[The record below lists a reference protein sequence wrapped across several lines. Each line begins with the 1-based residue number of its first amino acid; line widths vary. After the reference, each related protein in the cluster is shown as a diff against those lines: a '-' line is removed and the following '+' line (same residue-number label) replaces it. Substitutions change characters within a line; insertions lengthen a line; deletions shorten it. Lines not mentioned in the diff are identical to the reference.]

1 MLSLEFI
8 RENPD
13 LVRKAAE
20 EKGDPVDVD
29 RVLEL
34 DAQRRKALTEVEAL
48 KAERNAGSKQVG
60 ALMKSDRGAAEKLK
74 ARMKELGDR
83 IKDVETGL
91 GEVQAELDALLLAVP
106 NVPDEAS
113 PQGRTEADNVE
124 LRTWGQKPAF
134 DFGPAPHWELGEKL
148 GILDFKR
155 AAKISGSGFAVLRG
169 GAARLER
176 ALVSYMLDLAREAG
190 YTEVFAPYLVNRK
203 AMTGTGQIPKLED
216 DMYHLDREDYF
227 LVPTAEV
234 SVTNMHAGETFGA
247 AQLPMKYCCYSACF
261 RREAGSYG
269 KDTRGMVRVHQ
280 FNKVE
285 LLKFA
290 TPETSAAEHESL
302 LADAERVL
310 QGLGL
315 HYRVSEL
322 CRGELSFAGAR
333 CFDLEVWAPGMGKYL
348 EVSSV
353 SNFRDFQARRANIRY
368 RGGQDKPQ
376 FCHTLNG
383 SGTALPRLV
392 VALLESGQAADGTV
406 LLPEAIRPY
415 MGGVERLEAE

>member
-8 RENPD
+8 RENPE
-13 LVRKAAE
+13 LVKKAAA
-20 EKGDPVDVD
+20 EKGDQVDVD
-29 RVLEL
+29 RILKL
-34 DAQRRKALTEVEAL
+34 DAERRKSISEVEKL
-48 KAERNAGSKQVG
+48 KAERNAGSREVG
-60 ALMKSDRGAAEKLK
+60 RLMKSDREAAGKLK
-74 ARMKELGDR
+74 TRMKELGEEAKR
-83 IKDVETGL
+83 LETAL
-91 GEVQAELDALLLAVP
+91 GEVQGELDALLLAVP

-113 PQGRTEADNVE
+113 PQGQSEADNVE
-124 LRTWGQKPAF
+124 VRSWGEKPAF
-134 DFGPAPHWELGEKL
+134 DFEPAPHWELGEKL

-155 AAKISGSGFAVLRG
+155 AAKVAGSGFAVLRG
-169 GAARLER
+169 AGARLEL
-176 ALVSYMLDLAREAG
+176 ALVNYMLDLARGAG
-190 YTEVFAPYLVNRK
+190 YTDVFAPYLVNRK
-203 AMTGTGQIPKLED
+203 AMTGTGQLPKLED
-216 DMYHLDREDYF
+216 DMYRLESDDLF
-227 LVPTAEV
+227 LIPTAEV
-234 SVTNMHAGETFGA
+234 PVTNLHAGEIFQA
-247 AQLPMKYCCYSACF
+247 AQLPLKYCCYSACF

-285 LLKFA
+285 LVKFA
-290 TPETSAAEHESL
+290 APETSAAEHQAL

-333 CFDLEVWAPGMGKYL
+333 CFDLEVWAPGMDKYL

-368 RGGQDKPQ
+368 RAGQDKPGY
-376 FCHTLNG
+376 CHTLNG

-392 VALLESGQAADGTV
+392 VALMESGQAADGTV

-415 MGGVERLEAE
+415 MGGAERLEAE